1 MSYTKEQHIAALRKA
16 VDAGDMGAAEQIA
29 ATLDAMQGTPE
40 APEAPKEE
48 SLYAGMLDT
57 AKDAYDTVGGTMK
70 AGGKGFLMGGG
81 DIVNAGVYAAGEK
94 LIGDERPYGEVF
106 DEKLAVEKQEAEQFS
121 EEHGAL
127 SFGAEIVGSIASP
140 INKAL
145 GALKVAKG
153 TSGLATA
160 ANTGAQGAIA
170 GSGYV
175 FLDTDG
181 SIVDR
186 LDAASSVAVPS
197 AMFGVVGGKAM
208 SLIGDG
214 GIKLM
219 SVSTDVFKKVF
230 AKTLGTKQGN
240 STTAILKQSKND
252 AYQLVKDNNIR
263 FGGSMIN
270 KAKNAFVA
278 KVQASKNFSNKSK
291 IHADTMEL
299 VEDLTVS
306 ARGKGVELIELD
318 VAQQALWKKYKGAKV
333 QGEES
338 VVLDAINMI
347 DDLIKSHPSTSEA
360 MNVARL
366 ANRRYMKAETID
378 RITNKIKLDESF
390 KGKPKVDQM
399 KAALAKIINNP
410 RDVKHYDAAE
420 IARFK
425 EFIADDGTAA
435 QKVIKAFGNLSPTA
449 LLGKILQGGGGAT
462 AISTGG
468 VSLAATAAL
477 GAAGYGAKKYA
488 EGAANRRTAA
498 FAKEMQGNAR
508 AAKPTTGNGGMLT
521 GPVAGAYNDDNQRYL
536 EAQRRSAR

>member
-29 ATLDAMQGTPE
+29 ATLDAMQGTPA

-197 AMFGVVGGKAM
+197 AMFGVVGGK
-208 SLIGDG
+208 
-214 GIKLM
+214 LM

-240 STTAILKQSKND
+240 STTAILKKSKD
-252 AYQLVKDNNIR
+252 AAYQLVKDNNIR
-263 FGGSMIN
+263 FSSFRVN
-270 KAKNAFVA
+270 KAMKDFTD
-278 KVQASKNFSNKSK
+278 KVVSSKNLSKRSK
-291 IHADTMEL
+291 IQADTL
-299 VEDLTVS
+299 DLLAEIKTT
-306 ARGKGVELIELD
+306 ARGKGAELIDLD
-318 VAQQALWKKYKGAKV
+318 KTQQALWKKYKAAKV
-333 QGEES
+333 KGEGGDQS

-347 DDLIKSHPSTSEA
+347 DDLIQTHPSTSEA

-435 QKVIKAFGNLSPTA
+435 QKALKAFGNLSPTA

-477 GAAGYGAKKYA
+477 GAAGHGAKKYA

-521 GPVAGAYNDDNQRYL
+521 GPVAGAYSDDNQRYL
-536 EAQRRSAR
+536 EAQRRAAR